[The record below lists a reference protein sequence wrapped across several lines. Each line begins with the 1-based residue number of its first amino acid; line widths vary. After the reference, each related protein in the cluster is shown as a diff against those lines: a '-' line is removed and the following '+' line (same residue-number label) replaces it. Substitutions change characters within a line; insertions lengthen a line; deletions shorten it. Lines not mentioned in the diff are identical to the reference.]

1 MKERPIIFSGEMMRA
16 ILDGKKTQTRRVIK
30 PQPDYAILKEGTELE
45 AHKCPQLASV
55 HSGRKEWGLYRVPFH
70 GRDVP
75 CFSFDC
81 PYGKPGDRLW
91 CKETFVRQY
100 TGFDYGIIYKADGI
114 KISEDMKWS
123 PSIYMPRWASRIILE
138 ITGIRVER
146 IQDITEEDAK
156 AEGCEIGH
164 GLTDDSPFFARE
176 AFQKLWDSINA
187 KRGYG
192 WYENPWVWV
201 IEFKVI

>member
-1 MKERPIIFSGEMMRA
+1 MKERPIIFSSEMVRA

-30 PQPDYAILKEGTELE
+30 SQINCNRVYHAEQDRWLFYDISNDSYDLELDI
-45 AHKCPQLASV
+45 K
-55 HSGRKEWGLYRVPFH
+55 
-70 GRDVP
+70 
-75 CFSFDC
+75 C
-81 PYGKPGDRLW
+81 PYGKPGDKLW